1 MIVISGGVMGAVDR
15 NSLREA
21 LLDALAD
28 VEGVD
33 RSAIDDAVTA
43 RGGDLMFVLDSK
55 VAECVI
61 AALEVVF
68 DAQLPGPAE
77 LDCMHYSTVA
87 ALLDLLSH
95 KLLETES

>member
-1 MIVISGGVMGAVDR
+1 
-15 NSLREA
+15 
-21 LLDALAD
+21 
-28 VEGVD
+28 
-33 RSAIDDAVTA
+33 
-43 RGGDLMFVLDSK
+43 MFVLDSK